1 MHGPFPICVHAK
13 CRDLMMSHK
22 LDRRRPVKGRVG

>member
-13 CRDLMMSHK
+13 CRDLMMNHK